1 MTKSLDIV
9 ILGLSITSSWGN
21 GHASTFRALV
31 SALSN
36 RGHNVLFLERDVPW
50 YSEHRDLPNPPYGR
64 TQLYKTIDEL
74 RMRFRNEVRD
84 ADLCIVGSYVPDGSI
99 VGGWVTHTTHG
110 VTAFYDIDTPITVTK
125 LAYGDTGYITPRL
138 VREYDLYLSF
148 TGGPILRKIEKK
160 FGARKARTLYCSFD
174 PKIYFPE
181 REKPNWDLGYMGTYS
196 KDRQSSLDLLLIQPA
211 RQQSDLRAVVAG
223 SMYPSEV
230 NWPKNVARIEHLPP
244 EAHRRFYNA
253 QRFTLN
259 VTRADMIK
267 AGYSP
272 SVRLFEAAA
281 CGTPI
286 ITDYWPGL
294 EKFFKPHTE
303 ILPVL
308 SGNGVLDYLRNISEE
323 HRLAIGDQARTR
335 VLREH
340 TPEQRVIQLEGYVGE
355 VMGQAPQP
363 KIEVQEIGALA

>member
-1 MTKSLDIV
+1 MTKPLDIV

-21 GHASTFRALV
+21 GHASTYRALA
-31 SALSN
+31 SALCN
-36 RGHNVLFLERDVPW
+36 RGHSILFLERDVPW
-50 YSEHRDLPNPPYGR
+50 YSEHRDLSNPSYCR

-74 RMRFRNEVRD
+74 RTRFRNEVRD

-99 VGGWVTHTTHG
+99 VGGWITHTTHG
-110 VTAFYDIDTPITVTK
+110 VTAFYDIDTPITVAK
-125 LAYGDTGYITPRL
+125 LAYGDTAYITPRL

-148 TGGPILRKIEKK
+148 TGGPILRKLEKK
-160 FGARKARTLYCSFD
+160 FGAPKARALYCSFD

-181 REKPNWDLGYMGTYS
+181 RQEPKWDLGYMGTYS
-196 KDRQSSLDLLLIQPA
+196 KDRQSSLKTLLIQPA
-211 RQQSDLRAVVAG
+211 RQRIDLRAIVAG
-223 SMYPSEV
+223 PMYPSEIV
-230 NWPKNVARIEHLPP
+230 WPKNVERIEHVPP

-259 VTRADMIK
+259 ITRPDMIK

-294 EKFFKPHTE
+294 ERFFKLHTE
-303 ILPVL
+303 ILPAL
-308 SGNGVLDYLRNISEE
+308 SGSGVLDYLKNISEE
-323 HRLAIGDQARTR
+323 HRLAIGDQARNR

-340 TPEQRVIQLEGYVGE
+340 TPEQRAIQLEGYVRE
-355 VMGQAPQP
+355 VIGQAQQP
-363 KIEVQEIGALA
+363 KIGVQEVGALA